1 MATCEYQGCNRD
13 AVDGR
18 MFCSKHLKEYGTSDV
33 PSFRKGTESVTGDSE
48 STEKGDSL
56 GGESKE

>member
-1 MATCEYQGCNRD
+1 
-13 AVDGR
+13 